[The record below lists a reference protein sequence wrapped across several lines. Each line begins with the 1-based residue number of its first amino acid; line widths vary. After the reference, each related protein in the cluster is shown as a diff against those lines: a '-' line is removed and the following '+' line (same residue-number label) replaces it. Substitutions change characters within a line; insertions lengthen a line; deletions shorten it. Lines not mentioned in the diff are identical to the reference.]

1 MDTYREEILEHW
13 QNPQNYGEMK
23 GADLVIDQVN
33 PLCGDEVTFFF
44 RLSAEPRRTKH
55 AEQGRPDHSRSVP
68 GSARAH
74 SGSVISNV
82 SFVGKGCAISVA
94 SASILSE
101 AIKGRSVRELS
112 KITGKDI
119 FKLLGGPVAPA
130 RLRCAFLPLEAIKK
144 LSSG

>member
-13 QNPQNYGEMK
+13 QNPQNYGEME

-33 PLCGDEVTFFF
+33 PLCGDEVTFYF
-44 RLSAEPRRTKH
+44 RIRERISDKSKITNTKYYRKKPK
-55 AEQGRPDHSRSVP
+55 AKGEKRIAD
-68 GSARAH
+68 
-74 SGSVISNV
+74 V

-101 AIKGRSVRELS
+101 KMKGKSVRDLA
-112 KITGKDI
+112 KLTGEDV

-130 RLRCAFLPLEAIKK
+130 RLKCAFLPLEVVKK
-144 LSSG
+144 LIG